1 MKKLITICSIL
12 IMSLMLKVNE
22 LQKPVIPATIVRSQP
37 TEVEQF
43 MHRMAL
49 RESDNTVHAT
59 NRFGML
65 GKYQFHPSTIK
76 MLGYR
81 VSNKKFLN
89 DSKLQDSVMLANMR
103 LNNKE
108 LKFII
113 NRYEGKV
120 VKEIKI
126 TRAGILAAAHLAGPV
141 HVAEFFNNNNDKTGR
156 QDANGTSVR
165 EYLKIFSRYN
175 IKPEHLL

>member
-12 IMSLMLKVNE
+12 MVLLLLKTNE
-22 LQKPVIPATIVRSQP
+22 MQKQTIPNHIIRSQP
-37 TEVEQF
+37 TEVEKF
-43 MHRMAL
+43 MHQMAE
-49 RESDNTVHAT
+49 RESDNTVQAT
-59 NRFGML
+59 NKFGML

-76 MLGYR
+76 MLGYNI
-81 VSNKKFLN
+81 SNKKFLT

-113 NRYEGKV
+113 THYEGKV
-120 VKEIKI
+120 VKGIKI
-126 TRAGILAAAHLAGPV
+126 TRAGILAAAHLAGPA
-141 HVAEFFNNNNDKTGR
+141 HVTEFFTNNNDKTGL

-165 EYLKIFSRYN
+165 EYLKMFSRYN
-175 IKPEHLL
+175 ITSEHLL